1 MIAMLSWS
9 EASGWPAEAEGG
21 MGGPPPSPAPEPQVR
36 ELIESHF
43 RVVWRALR
51 RFGVRPALLD
61 DAAQQV
67 FATLVSKR
75 ALIEPGKERAFLLGV
90 AFRVAANLRRAEA
103 RKPEVLL
110 DDADLPAHPDPNP
123 EELLELKR
131 RRAVLDEVLDTLP
144 EEQRAV
150 FVLFELEG
158 CSTSEIA
165 EALDLPMGTVASRL
179 RRARGRFAA
188 KVRELQEQQKGVGT

>member
-1 MIAMLSWS
+1 VAD
-9 EASGWPAEAEGG
+9 
-21 MGGPPPSPAPEPQVR
+21 PEVH
-36 ELIESHF
+36 ELVATHF

-67 FATLVSKR
+67 FATLFSKR
-75 ALIEPGKERAFLLGV
+75 ALIEPGKERAFLLGI
-90 AFRVAANLRRAEA
+90 AFRVAANLRRSEA
-103 RKPEVLL
+103 RKPEIGLE
-110 DDADLPAHPDPNP
+110 DSELPAHPDPNP

-131 RRAVLDEVLDTLP
+131 RRALLDEVLDALP

-165 EALDLPMGTVASRL
+165 EALELPMGTVASRL

-188 KVRELQEQQKGVGT
+188 KVRELQKLEKGVGT

>member
-1 MIAMLSWS
+1 MIAMLSWN
-9 EASGWPAEAEGG
+9 EASGWRAEPEGG
-21 MGGPPPSPAPEPQVR
+21 TGSPPLLPVPEPQVR
-36 ELIESHF
+36 EVIASHF

-90 AFRVAANLRRAEA
+90 AFRVAANLRRAQA
-103 RKPEVLL
+103 RRPELAL
-110 DDADLPAHPDPNP
+110 EDAELPAHPDPNP

-131 RRAVLDEVLDTLP
+131 RRARLDEVLDALP

-165 EALDLPMGTVASRL
+165 EALELPMGTVASRL

-188 KVRELQEQQKGVGT
+188 KVRELKKRDKGVGT

>member
-1 MIAMLSWS
+1 MIAMLSWN
-9 EASGWPAEAEGG
+9 EASGWRAESDGG
-21 MGGPPPSPAPEPQVR
+21 RGTALVLAMPEPEAR
-36 ELIESHF
+36 ELITSHF

-51 RFGVRPALLD
+51 RFGVPPALLD

-75 ALIEPGKERAFLLGV
+75 SLIGPGKERAFVLGI
-90 AFRVAANLRRAEA
+90 AFRVAANLRRSQA
-103 RKPEVLL
+103 RRQELAL
-110 DDADLPAHPDPNP
+110 DDAELYAHPDPNP

-131 RRAVLDEVLDTLP
+131 RRALLDVVLDSLS

-165 EALDLPMGTVASRL
+165 EALELPMGTVASRL
-179 RRARGRFAA
+179 RRARARFAA
-188 KVRELQEQQKGVGT
+188 KVQEIRAQDQGVGT